1 MKQVWKLLGPNRAL
15 YLAALTVNLIFC
27 GACVVC
33 STVSGDLVN
42 TVISSAGGGAGV
54 GGAYLYNRLAVP

>member
-15 YLAALTVNLIFC
+15 YLAALAVNLIFC

-33 STVSGDLVN
+33 STVSEIGRASCRERV
-42 TVISSAGGGAGV
+42 
-54 GGAYLYNRLAVP
+54 